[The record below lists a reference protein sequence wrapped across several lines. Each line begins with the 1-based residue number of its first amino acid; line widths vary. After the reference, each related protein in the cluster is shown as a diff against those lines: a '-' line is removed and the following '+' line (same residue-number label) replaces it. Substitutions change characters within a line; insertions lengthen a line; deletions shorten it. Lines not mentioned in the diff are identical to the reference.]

1 MGPVPGLIVNRLRN
15 ANPKGAPYLF
25 ARPKGL
31 EHALEWI
38 WRKLDTFAGAVV
50 IAVAGIAASQG
61 QTFIVQYI
69 QRLGGHLDEAT
80 AQLVNVQTGLRYKLM
95 SEAVRKEL
103 EADAQARVDQLQSA
117 YDAITGANIFTR
129 PFAFFSHA
137 EPTIVAGTW
146 HDFVPAL
153 PFDATTITYVIMGMI
168 LGFLFYEFIK
178 LPVLAVT
185 HSSQRRRFKRRL

>member
-1 MGPVPGLIVNRLRN
+1 MQTLR
-15 ANPKGAPYLF
+15 AKDDLF
-25 ARPKGL
+25 AESKGL

-38 WRKLDTFAGAVV
+38 WRKLDAFAGAVV
-50 IAVAGIAASQG
+50 IAVAGIVASQG

-80 AQLVNVQTGLRYKLM
+80 AQLLNVQTGLRYKLM
-95 SEAVRKEL
+95 SETVRKEI
-103 EADAQARVDQLQSA
+103 ETDAQSRVDQLQGA
-117 YDAITGANIFTR
+117 YDAIVGANIFTR
-129 PFAFFSHA
+129 PFAFFGHA
-137 EPTIVAGTW
+137 EPAIVAGTW

-153 PFDATTITYVIMGMI
+153 PLDATTITYVIMGMI

-185 HSSQRRRFKRRL
+185 HGSHRRRFKRRL